1 MSDKRYTKKCPE
13 CGNDFV
19 AKTKKAVYCSERCR
33 AMVGRR
39 RRGPIPYKPTGRPPG
54 RPRKYPKGTS
64 GYVPTGRPRGR
75 PRKDPA
81 PAPIL
86 VPDPALAPV
95 LIPDTALPSIM
106 VLESH
111 KLRHEYDL
119 KKLVKISMEAQ
130 DIEDRELAKS
140 KVEIAE
146 KLIKDRE
153 NAKTFDDWYKAKCTL
168 DNLFY

>member
-13 CGNDFV
+13 CGNDFI
-19 AKTKKAVYCSERCR
+19 AKIKKAIYCSERCR
-33 AMVGRR
+33 AMAGRR
-39 RRGPIPYKPTGRPPG
+39 RRGSQKYKPTGRPPG

-86 VPDPALAPV
+86 VPDPALPPI
-95 LIPDTALPSIM
+95 L
-106 VLESH
+106 VLEST
-111 KLRHEYDL
+111 KLRHEEEF
-119 KKLVKISMEAQ
+119 KKLVKKSMEAQ
-130 DIEDRELAKS
+130 DI
-140 KVEIAE
+140 
-146 KLIKDRE
+146 KDRE
-153 NAKTFDDWYKAKCTL
+153 SAKYRVEIVKHLMMIRDNAKTHEDWCNAKWAL